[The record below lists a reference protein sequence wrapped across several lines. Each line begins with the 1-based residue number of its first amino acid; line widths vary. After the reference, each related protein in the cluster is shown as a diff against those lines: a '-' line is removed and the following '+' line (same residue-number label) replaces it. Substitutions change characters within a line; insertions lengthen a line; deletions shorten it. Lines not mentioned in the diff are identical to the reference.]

1 MEKDKSVVISMTSS
15 LNNVKNNVLWEHV
28 TYVCVYICL
37 VAWDLAALM
46 LSGEKMSTLLWL

>member
-1 MEKDKSVVISMTSS
+1 MEEDKSVVISMTSS
-15 LNNVKNNVLWEHV
+15 LMNVKNNVLWEHV